1 MEVYMAFCSNC
12 GKELKESYKFC
23 PKCGKEIENISG
35 VKDDLYEEVFKY
47 VVENEKVSTSMIQNK
62 FNISYNKATNM
73 INMLEERGVVGPSN
87 GNKGRVVLINKV
99 KNEDNSN
106 DNNLDDKFKKGIE
119 NIMDTPDTTDF
130 YDKNDIKSNTLLA
143 ILSYLGL
150 LAFIPYF
157 APNESKFVKYH
168 ATQGMNLLIM
178 WGVYTLLDSLLGLIK
193 VSEVVVNIGNMVGR
207 RYVTPL
213 WISLPMGLLGF
224 ILFVL
229 SVTGIVYVCQGKAKE
244 LPLVG
249 KIKIVK

>member
-23 PKCGKEIENISG
+23 PKCGKGIDNISE
-35 VKDDLYEEVFKY
+35 VKDDLYEKVLKY
-47 VVENEKVSTSMIQNK
+47 VVENDKVSTSMIQKK

-73 INMLEERGVVGPSN
+73 INMLEEKGVVGQSN
-87 GNKGRVVLINKV
+87 GNKGRSVLINKV
-99 KNEDNSN
+99 KNEDSSN
-106 DNNLDDKFKKGIE
+106 NNLDDKFKKSIE
-119 NIMDTPDTTDF
+119 NIMDTPDTTDS
-130 YDKNDIKSNTLLA
+130 YDTKDIKSNTILA

-157 APNESKFVKYH
+157 ASNDSKFVKYH
-168 ATQGMNLLIM
+168 ATQGMNLLIV
-178 WGVYTLLDSLLGLIK
+178 WVAYTILNSLLGLVK
-193 VSEVVVNIGNMVGR
+193 AREVVLNIGNMVAT
-207 RYVTPL
+207 RYVTPI

-224 ILFVL
+224 ILFAL
-229 SVTGIVYVCQGKAKE
+229 SITGIVYVCQGKAKE

>member
-73 INMLEERGVVGPSN
+73 INMLEEKGVVGPSN
-87 GNKGRVVLINKV
+87 GNKGRRVLINKV
-99 KNEDNSN
+99 ENEDNSN
-106 DNNLDDKFKKGIE
+106 NNNLDDKFKKSIE
-119 NIMDTPDTTDF
+119 NIMDTPDTTDS
-130 YDKNDIKSNTLLA
+130 YDKKDIKSNTILA

-157 APNESKFVKYH
+157 ASNNSKFVKYH
-168 ATQGMNLLIM
+168 ATQGMNLLIV
-178 WGVYTLLDSLLGLIK
+178 WVGYTILNSLLGLVK
-193 VSEVVVNIGNMVGR
+193 AREVVLNIGNMVAT
-207 RYVTPL
+207 RYVTPI

-224 ILFVL
+224 ILIAL